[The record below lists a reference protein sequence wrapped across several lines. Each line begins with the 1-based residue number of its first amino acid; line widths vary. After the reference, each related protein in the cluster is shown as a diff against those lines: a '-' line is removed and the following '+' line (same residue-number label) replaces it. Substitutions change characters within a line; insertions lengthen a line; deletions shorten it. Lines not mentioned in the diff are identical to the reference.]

1 MGRFLF
7 KSLLMVIF
15 LAVGV
20 LIGMNRA
27 NQGMNDMRG
36 YTDSSFQT
44 PVHIQ
49 TTDEGSF
56 DAAVLGNEI
65 SSFNMNEKKEKL
77 EEVKSFNFFSEIG
90 KLLAD
95 LISSIAQAI
104 INFFAGLF

>member
-1 MGRFLF
+1 
-7 KSLLMVIF
+7 MVIF